1 MGTLVRDGHGSGI
14 VVATAGQTVFG
25 SVFEMMSDIEKS
37 KPHCNK
43 QWINWEG
50 LVDFQFYCYWYNLS
64 HWDIP
69 RPFVARHVSNF
80 CVFGGCC
87 YS

>member
-25 SVFEMMSDIEKS
+25 SVFEMMSDIEKP

-43 QWINWEG
+43 QWINWG
-50 LVDFQFYCYWYNLS
+50 RTCRFSVLLLLV
-64 HWDIP
+64 
-69 RPFVARHVSNF
+69 
-80 CVFGGCC
+80 
-87 YS
+87 